1 MDNEKKCIFCGKQ
14 MPKYSTNIFC
24 NKTCRNNFL
33 FIDYMDHPINQ
44 ENKKISK
51 HT

>member
-14 MPKYSTNIFC
+14 IRNNSLNIFC

-33 FIDYMDHPINQ
+33 FIDYMDHPINNVKQ
-44 ENKKISK
+44 SNQDNK
-51 HT
+51 